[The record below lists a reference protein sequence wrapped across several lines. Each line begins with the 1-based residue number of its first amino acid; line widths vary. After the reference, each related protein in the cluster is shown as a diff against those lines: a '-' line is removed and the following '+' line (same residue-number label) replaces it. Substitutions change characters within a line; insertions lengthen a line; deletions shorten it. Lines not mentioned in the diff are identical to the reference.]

1 MPKEYGSPLSVLYV
15 LAGNKKLLE
24 SQNIEIP
31 QCVLEEYENLENL
44 SKTIIFVAID
54 GAVKGILSL
63 SDKIKANSKRTI
75 EELHKMGIETYML
88 TGDNK
93 KTASTV
99 ASAVGIDNV
108 CAGVLPEKHLAALE
122 TMRSC
127 QIEITNA

>member
-1 MPKEYGSPLSVLYV
+1 M
-15 LAGNKKLLE
+15 E

-31 QCVLEEYENLENL
+31 QSVLEEYENLENL

-93 KTASTV
+93 KTALNV
-99 ASAVGIDNV
+99 ASQVGIDNV
-108 CAGVLPEKHLAALE
+108 RAGVLPENKLDIVKNLQKKIKQFYLLEMVLMMRRHLL
-122 TMRSC
+122 RL
-127 QIEITNA
+127 ILV